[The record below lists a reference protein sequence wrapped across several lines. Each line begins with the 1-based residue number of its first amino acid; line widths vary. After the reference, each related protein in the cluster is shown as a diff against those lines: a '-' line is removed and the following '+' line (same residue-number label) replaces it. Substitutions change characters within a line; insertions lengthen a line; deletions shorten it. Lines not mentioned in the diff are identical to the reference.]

1 MIRDQQSL
9 LAMKGL
15 ESHFK
20 GLDSLLREDLE
31 SFYHIYA
38 LETNLGS
45 GVDEVTLI
53 QGGRRDQVG
62 ECCSEEKDNVKRV
75 THICGIAMCQ
85 NQ

>member
-1 MIRDQQSL
+1 
-9 LAMKGL
+9 MKGL

-45 GVDEVTLI
+45 GVDE
-53 QGGRRDQVG
+53 GKEAG
-62 ECCSEEKDNVKRV
+62 EIR
-75 THICGIAMCQ
+75 
-85 NQ
+85 